1 MMSAA
6 WRRWALRRLA
16 LTASLTYGRLA
27 DDVRWQIPTVAAP
40 ASVAEVRA
48 SAEASAAVAAN
59 TAISRTSRRL
69 TLCPP
74 FVRRSSRP
82 VYETDAQAVSGEA
95 ALTAELE
102 LVPARHGRELEQR
115 PAAVWVA
122 VAEVGRLV
130 VPGDLQQALL
140 DPVVEPSA
148 PEDELAQPVDE
159 RLPSTSE
166 IRSQWRTT

>member
-16 LTASLTYGRLA
+16 LTASLTYGWLA
-27 DDVRWQIPTVAAP
+27 DAVRWQIPTVAAP
-40 ASVAEVRA
+40 PSVDEVRA
-48 SAEASAAVAAN
+48 SADASTAVAAN
-59 TAISRTSRRL
+59 TAISRASRRL

-82 VYETDAQAVSGEA
+82 VYETDAQAVSGGSG
-95 ALTAELE
+95 LTAELQ
-102 LVPARHGRELEQR
+102 LVPARHGRELEQGA
-115 PAAVWVA
+115 AAVRVA

-140 DPVVEPSA
+140 DPMVEPGA
-148 PEDELAQPVDE
+148 AEDELAQPVDK
-159 RLPSTSE
+159 
-166 IRSQWRTT
+166 